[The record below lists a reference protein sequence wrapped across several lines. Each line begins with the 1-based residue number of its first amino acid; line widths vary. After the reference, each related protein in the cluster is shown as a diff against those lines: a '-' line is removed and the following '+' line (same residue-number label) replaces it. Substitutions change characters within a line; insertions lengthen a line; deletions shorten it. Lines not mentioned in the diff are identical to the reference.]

1 MIEPLSI
8 DHIVLAVSDVE
19 KSAKFYEQLGLIRS
33 VSGSGKVSVIFGNQK
48 INLQPANN
56 MPQIASNTKVGSG
69 NFCLL
74 TKTPI
79 EKVVA
84 HLKDCK
90 IEIIDG
96 PGIKEGAKGKLL
108 SVYFYDIDGNLVEL
122 ANQL

>member
-1 MIEPLSI
+1 MIEPLAI

-19 KSAKFYEQLGLIRS
+19 KSCKFYEQLGLH
-33 VSGSGKVSVIFGNQK
+33 VSISDSGKVSLKFGEQK

-56 MPQIASNTKVGSG
+56 LPQIASNTKIGSG

-79 EKVVA
+79 EIIVS
-84 HLKDCK
+84 HLNNCN
-90 IEIIDG
+90 IEIVDG
-96 PGIKEGAKGKLL
+96 PSIKEGAMGKLR

>member
-1 MIEPLSI
+1 MIEPLAI

-19 KSAKFYEQLGLIRS
+19 KSCKFYEQLGLH
-33 VSGSGKVSVIFGNQK
+33 VSINDSGKVSLKFGEQK

-56 MPQIASNTKVGSG
+56 LPQIASNTKIGSG

-79 EKVVA
+79 EIIVS
-84 HLKDCK
+84 HLNNCN
-90 IEIIDG
+90 IEIVDG
-96 PGIKEGAKGKLL
+96 PSIKEGAMGKLR
-108 SVYFYDIDGNLVEL
+108 SVYFYDIDGNLVEI